1 MSTSYISTADCDEYT
16 ICGEGSLL
24 PPPHVKVLQI
34 SLQIA
39 KCIKVQVHGEDTK
52 KQLQHYYCSLCIYHS
67 IDVKID
73 EPC

>member
-1 MSTSYISTADCDEYT
+1 MWRRCL
-16 ICGEGSLL
+16 LL

-73 EPC
+73 EPCCVANIETDC